1 MPLDSFEQKLDTL
14 NGEVPSILLG
24 NGFSQAWRRDIFNY
38 KVLYDRANFGARHNT
53 LSNLF
58 NQLGTFD
65 FEKVMQTLDSA
76 LVVCMG
82 YNVSQ
87 SIIDNIIADKEQ
99 LKNSL
104 IQVITQSH
112 PSRSSNVSI
121 LQYSN
126 AKPFISQFEKVFTV
140 NYDLLLY
147 WIINKT
153 EVSPNGYVNNDG
165 FMRDCWIARPEQ
177 DVFFLH
183 GGLHLYDNGTTI
195 RKHTFN
201 DDLNNSIAEQV
212 ETLLNNG
219 QFPLFVSE
227 PDAEKKLQRI
237 QHNSYLNASFQ
248 AIKKLN
254 GALFI
259 HGHSMAEND
268 KHIFDQICL
277 SNVHTVFVGIF
288 GDEYSDANRL
298 TMANANRF
306 LRTRKIDVEFYDS
319 ATANIW

>member
-1 MPLDSFEQKLDTL
+1 MPLDSFEQKLDSL
-14 NGEVPSILLG
+14 DGQVPSILLG
-24 NGFSQAWRRDIFNY
+24 NGFSQAWRADIFNY
-38 KVLYDRANFGARHNT
+38 KVLYDRADFGARHMT

-58 NQLGTFD
+58 HQLGTFD
-65 FEKVMQTLDSA
+65 FEKIMQTLDSA
-76 LVVCMG
+76 LVVCRG

-87 SIIDNIIADKEQ
+87 YIIDNIIADKEQ

-121 LQYSN
+121 FQYSN
-126 AKPFISQFEKVFTV
+126 AKPFISQFDKVFTV

-153 EVSPNGYVNNDG
+153 EVSPHGYVNNDG

-212 ETLLNNG
+212 ESLLNN
-219 QFPLFVSE
+219 
-227 PDAEKKLQRI
+227 
-237 QHNSYLNASFQ
+237 
-248 AIKKLN
+248 
-254 GALFI
+254 
-259 HGHSMAEND
+259 
-268 KHIFDQICL
+268 
-277 SNVHTVFVGIF
+277 
-288 GDEYSDANRL
+288 
-298 TMANANRF
+298 
-306 LRTRKIDVEFYDS
+306 
-319 ATANIW
+319 